1 MILSERLNQAE
12 EKEKINQKK
21 IESLENNFMAIS
33 KALANLQELFYQNM
47 DRLESRVNNRLNL
60 LKDQVS
66 DYSNLSSIEESNQ
79 SRIGN
84 LESDILK
91 LESRLAEN
99 SHRQLKKDWELQQTT
114 KN

>member
-1 MILSERLNQAE
+1 MT
-12 EKEKINQKK
+12 
-21 IESLENNFMAIS
+21 IS
-33 KALANLQELFYQNM
+33 KSLANLQELFYQNM

-66 DYSNLSSIEESNQ
+66 DYSNLSFIEESNQ

-99 SHRQLKKDWELQQTT
+99 SRRQLNKTENSDKPLRTRILEL
-114 KN
+114 